1 MFYLGIPVLQQVA
14 ADIADRPREVPFFG
28 PGVIDDPPLARRL
41 REVQLRLEEPSI
53 PLLEQEALV
62 LGVLAQLVRR
72 HADAPTSLART
83 GPEPRAVGLIKRYL
97 EERYAD
103 EVSLEQLSHL
113 TQLSRYHLI
122 HVFRETVGLPPY
134 AYLRQ
139 VRVARTKA
147 LLASER
153 PIAEAALETGFSDQS
168 QLRRLF
174 KRLWGVT
181 LGNHRNGV
189 QDGSA

>member
-1 MFYLGIPVLQQVA
+1 MH
-14 ADIADRPREVPFFG
+14 
-28 PGVIDDPPLARRL
+28 
-41 REVQLRLEEPSI
+41 LRLEEPSI
-53 PLLEQEALV
+53 PLLEQQALV

-72 HADAPTSLART
+72 HADAPPSLART
-83 GPEPRAVGLIKRYL
+83 GREPRAVGLIKRYL

-103 EVSLEQLSHL
+103 EVSLEKLSHL

-139 VRVARTKA
+139 VRVARAKA

-153 PIAEAALETGFSDQS
+153 PVAEAALETGFSDQS
-168 QLRRLF
+168 HLHRLF

-181 LGNHRNGV
+181 PGNYRNGV